1 MKKTAEAFQHLIAW
15 TKQANSLRACFKR
28 HVFGGFALKYDS
40 NKGAERWQGG
50 TSEAVPPIK
59 TGLIHPT
66 RDHFILLKQ
75 ALKPVCFLF

>member
-1 MKKTAEAFQHLIAW
+1 L
-15 TKQANSLRACFKR
+15 LRACFKR
-28 HVFGGFALKYDS
+28 HVFGGFALKYDY

-75 ALKPVCFLF
+75 ALRLEFGEQDSGFKIQKQTPSSICLF